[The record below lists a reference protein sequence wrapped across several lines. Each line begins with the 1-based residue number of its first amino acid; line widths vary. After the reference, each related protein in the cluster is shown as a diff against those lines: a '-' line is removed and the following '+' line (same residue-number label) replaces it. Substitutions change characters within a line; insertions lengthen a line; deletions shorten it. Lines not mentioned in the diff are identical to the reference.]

1 MAETAASLVRL
12 LLLDDHT
19 LFRESTSRLLAA
31 EPGFEV
37 AAHCGTIE
45 EGLQILWRKKIDVV
59 LLDFDLGESDGRQFL
74 RLAKEQGFQ
83 GKVLVVTAGVDAEV
97 AAELIRFGISGV
109 FRKHDSAAL
118 LALVIRDVMAGKVWL
133 GQEQVQTAL
142 RKEVVTPPGDRTRP
156 FTEREQLVLSGVF
169 EGFANKEIAAR
180 IGVSESSVKATLQ
193 QLFSKTGVRTRSQ
206 LVRIVLEQHR
216 DQF

>member
-1 MAETAASLVRL
+1 MAETAASIVRL

-37 AAHCGTIE
+37 AGHCGTIA
-45 EGLQILWRKKIDVV
+45 EGLEILRRKKIDVV

-74 RLAKEQGFQ
+74 RLMKEHGLQ
-83 GKVLVVTAGVDAEV
+83 GKVLVVTAGVDPEV
-97 AAELIRFGISGV
+97 AAELIRSGISGL

-118 LALVIRDVMAGKVWL
+118 LAQAIRDVMAGKVWL
-133 GQEQVQTAL
+133 DQEQLQTAL
-142 RKEVVTPPGDRTRP
+142 GKEVGTPPDDRTRP

-169 EGFANKEIAAR
+169 EGFANKEIASR

>member
-1 MAETAASLVRL
+1 MPEATASTIHL

-19 LFRESTSRLLAA
+19 LFRESASRLLAA
-31 EPGFEV
+31 ETGFEV
-37 AAHCGTIE
+37 TAHCGTIG
-45 EGLQILWRKKIDVV
+45 EGLQILRRKAIDVV
-59 LLDFDLGESDGRQFL
+59 LLDFDLGEGDGRRFL

-83 GKVLVVTAGVDAEV
+83 GKVLVVTAGVEESV

-118 LALVIRDVMAGKVWL
+118 LAQAIRDVMAGKVWL
-133 GQEQVQTAL
+133 DREQLQRAL
-142 RKEVVTPPGDRTRP
+142 RTEVRASPENRARS
-156 FTEREQLVLSGVF
+156 FTEREQQVLSCVF
-169 EGFANKEIAAR
+169 EGLSNKEIAAR
-180 IGVSESSVKATLQ
+180 IKASESSIKATLQ

-216 DQF
+216 DQL